1 MTNVTDAQKFPVVLE
16 GLGSIVCP
24 CYVLGKGNFL
34 KRTGFETKRIS
45 EISMIYIF
53 KTFGVKVSMV
63 FLGGFCLGVFLFPYG
78 KKRYS
83 CYFSWG

>member
-34 KRTGFETKRIS
+34 KRTGFEAISIS
-45 EISMIYIF
+45 EISMMYIF

-63 FLGGFCLGVFLFPYG
+63 YWGFCLGVFLFPYR
-78 KKRYS
+78 KK
-83 CYFSWG
+83 WVET